1 MKRSGVRG
9 GPKRAG
15 GTRGGIHATG
25 EKESIGIPLYGYAN
39 DGRKR
44 GAEEKKVKWIPES
57 ETGRAAV
64 VRGEGLR
71 RGKSGRSEEGAGG
84 GG

>member
-1 MKRSGVRG
+1 MMG
-9 GPKRAG
+9 GREG
-15 GTRGGIHATG
+15 G
-25 EKESIGIPLYGYAN
+25 
-39 DGRKR
+39 
-44 GAEEKKVKWIPES
+44 EEKKVKWIPES

-71 RGKSGRSEEGAGG
+71 RGKSGRSEKGAGG